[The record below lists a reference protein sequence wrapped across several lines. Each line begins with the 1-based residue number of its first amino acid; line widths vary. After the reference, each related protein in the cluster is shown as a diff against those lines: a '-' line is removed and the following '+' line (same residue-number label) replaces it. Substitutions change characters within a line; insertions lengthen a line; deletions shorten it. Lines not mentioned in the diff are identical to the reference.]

1 VRVEAS
7 PRRVCRTP
15 SVKKDTAV
23 ATIDVKKT
31 TRREII
37 K

>member
-1 VRVEAS
+1 VRDKAS
-7 PRRVCRTP
+7 PRWVCRTP
-15 SVKKDTAV
+15 SVKKETAV